1 MTTRGNFLVQDYCN
15 LEGEKGVFLL
25 YRITVSTFT
34 GKSCLKLQFSE
45 VEGPETVR
53 QDYGNVPFVANLSRS
68 PSYPPSLSFVKMKM
82 T

>member
-1 MTTRGNFLVQDYCN
+1 MTTRGNFLVQDYYN
-15 LEGEKGVFLL
+15 LEGENGVSLL
-25 YRITVSTFT
+25 YRITVTFP

-53 QDYGNVPFVANLSRS
+53 QDYGNAQFVANLSRS